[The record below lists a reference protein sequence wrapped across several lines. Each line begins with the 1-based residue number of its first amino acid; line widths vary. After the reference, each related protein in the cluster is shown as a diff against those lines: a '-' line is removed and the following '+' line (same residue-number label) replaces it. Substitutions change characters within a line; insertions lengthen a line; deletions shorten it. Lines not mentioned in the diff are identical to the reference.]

1 MRAMLRVLTVREKI
15 KLTQEIKTIV
25 SGQVLNPCKVP
36 DAGCLNKLLLNA
48 PRDLRVENLDK
59 MWVQKLWY

>member
-25 SGQVLNPCKVP
+25 SGQVLNPCKVSMKSYIL
-36 DAGCLNKLLLNA
+36 GYIMILNVTPCKTC
-48 PRDLRVENLDK
+48 
-59 MWVQKLWY
+59 

>member
-1 MRAMLRVLTVREKI
+1 MLMELDDE
-15 KLTQEIKTIV
+15 LY
-25 SGQVLNPCKVP
+25 KVP